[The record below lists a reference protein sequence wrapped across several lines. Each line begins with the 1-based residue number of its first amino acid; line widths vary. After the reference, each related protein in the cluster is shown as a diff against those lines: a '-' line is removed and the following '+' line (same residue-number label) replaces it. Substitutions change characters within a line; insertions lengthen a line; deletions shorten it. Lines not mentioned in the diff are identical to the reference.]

1 MNPPT
6 HGYRQWLE
14 EKRRIYTNA
23 QVHYMGSVRCTGKW
37 MYVWK
42 SLKENHLLESLS
54 PQEMVD
60 LNCGSV
66 LHVPYHMD
74 SFQEKHVPNPLPFD

>member
-6 HGYRQWLE
+6 QGYGQLLE

-42 SLKENHLLESLS
+42 SLKENHLLD
-54 PQEMVD
+54 PTRD
-60 LNCGSV
+60 G
-66 LHVPYHMD
+66 
-74 SFQEKHVPNPLPFD
+74 

>member
-1 MNPPT
+1 MKPPT
-6 HGYRQWLE
+6 LGYGQWLK

-23 QVHYMGSVRCTGKW
+23 QVHYMSSVRCTGKW

-66 LHVPYHMD
+66 LHVPYRMD